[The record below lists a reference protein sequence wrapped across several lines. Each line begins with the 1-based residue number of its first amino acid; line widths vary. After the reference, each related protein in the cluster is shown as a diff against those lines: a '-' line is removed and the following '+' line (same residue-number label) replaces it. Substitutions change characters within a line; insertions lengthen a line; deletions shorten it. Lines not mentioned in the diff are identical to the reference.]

1 MNAIEVEDLR
11 KTYRNGVEALRGV
24 SFAVEEGEI
33 FGLLGPNGAGKSTAV
48 RILCTLSA
56 PTSGRARVAGV
67 DVLENPDE
75 VRRRI
80 GYVAQESSVDIQ
92 ATGRENLALQ
102 GHLQDL
108 SGPALR
114 GRVDEL
120 LERFD
125 LADAADR
132 MVETYSGGMKRRLD
146 VAMGLIH
153 RPRLLFLDEPTTGLD
168 PESRAVMWREV
179 RDLAEEGGVSVLLTT
194 HYLEE
199 ADRLSRRLA
208 IVDHGR
214 IVARGTPDELKS
226 GLHGDRITVE
236 LADGVDAERAA
247 RCLADLPGG
256 SEIVTEERTLHVQVT
271 NGARAVPG
279 VVAALED
286 AGVQIAQVAL
296 ARPSLDDVYL
306 RATGHSFGT
315 ADAAGAGGAAAGAA
329 AAPGGDAGT
338 AGEGER

>member
-11 KTYRNGVEALRGV
+11 KTYRNRVEALRGI
-24 SFAVEEGEI
+24 SFEVEAGEI

-67 DVLENPDE
+67 DVLENPNE

-92 ATGRENLALQ
+92 ATGRENLTLQ

-108 SGPALR
+108 SGAELR

-125 LADAADR
+125 LQDAANR
-132 MVETYSGGMKRRLD
+132 LVETYSGGMKRRLD
-146 VAMGLIH
+146 VATGLIH
-153 RPRLLFLDEPTTGLD
+153 RPNLLFLDEPTTGLD

-179 RDLAEEGGVSVLLTT
+179 QSLASQGGVSVLLTT

-208 IVDHGR
+208 IVDQGR
-214 IVARGTPDELKS
+214 IVARGTPDQLKS
-226 GLHGDRITVE
+226 ELHGDRVTVE
-236 LADGVDAERAA
+236 LAEEANAA
-247 RCLADLPGG
+247 RAGEHLSSLPASG
-256 SEIVTEERTLHVQVT
+256 EIVTEERLLHVQVT

-279 VVAALED
+279 FVAALED
-286 AGVQIAQVAL
+286 AGIEITQVAL
-296 ARPSLDDVYL
+296 SRPSLDDVYL
-306 RATGHSFGT
+306 RATGHSFET
-315 ADAAGAGGAAAGAA
+315 ADAMGAA
-329 AAPGGDAGT
+329 AASGGGTST
-338 AGEGER
+338 AGEAGR